1 MKRSTLVLTGVLVV
15 LILATVLV
23 LQRPGE
29 QSVRAGAGTPLL
41 TLDSAA
47 VDRLEI
53 ASPNGRIV
61 LAREGGTWM
70 IAEPIRYKADRVAV
84 GTAVGMAGRMTI
96 TALASSNPQKQGVFQ
111 VDSNATL
118 VRVFEKETE
127 KAAVR
132 IGKAGPAYTQTYVRL
147 EGSDDV
153 YLVDGSLSWTFVKPT
168 RDWRDRSIFTT
179 TQDSIRSVRFQ
190 YGDTT
195 FVLSRA
201 DTLWRVDGAPVD
213 QGRVDGFLAALSS
226 FATDDFVDS
235 AITAPGQ
242 PAGMVTVDGIQIA
255 FLPHLTPG
263 KYYVRT
269 SLNAQVFEVQDWK
282 AKQVLKRKSDFTG
295 AAA

>member
-1 MKRSTLVLTGVLVV
+1 
-15 LILATVLV
+15 
-23 LQRPGE
+23 
-29 QSVRAGAGTPLL
+29 
-41 TLDSAA
+41 
-47 VDRLEI
+47 
-53 ASPNGRIV
+53 
-61 LAREGGTWM
+61 
-70 IAEPIRYKADRVAV
+70 
-84 GTAVGMAGRMTI
+84 
-96 TALASSNPQKQGVFQ
+96 
-111 VDSNATL
+111 
-118 VRVFEKETE
+118 
-127 KAAVR
+127 
-132 IGKAGPAYTQTYVRL
+132 
-147 EGSDDV
+147 V